1 VLSSKIEGTQSTLEE
16 VLSTDLGS
24 DGPAKQ
30 GDMLEVINYMHAQE
44 MGMKCIKS
52 QKIDVELIKNLHKR
66 LMHGVR
72 GEKAQPGSIRSVQ
85 NYISKYQTGVGMG
98 YATYVPPPHEMV
110 PDLLNNM
117 TNYMENGTGPELVK
131 IGLMH
136 YQFEA
141 IHPFLDGNGRI
152 GRLLIALYMLQAL
165 IELKIQTI
173 LYI

>member
-1 VLSSKIEGTQSTLEE
+1 
-16 VLSTDLGS
+16 
-24 DGPAKQ
+24 
-30 GDMLEVINYMHAQE
+30 MLEVINYMHAQE

-117 TNYMENGTGPELVK
+117 TDYMENGTGPELVK